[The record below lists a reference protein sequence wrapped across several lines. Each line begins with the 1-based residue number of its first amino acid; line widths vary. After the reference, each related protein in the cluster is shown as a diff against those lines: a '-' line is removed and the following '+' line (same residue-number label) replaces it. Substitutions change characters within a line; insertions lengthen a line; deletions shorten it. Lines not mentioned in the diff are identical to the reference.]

1 MACVR
6 VNHNID
12 ELVFELSDDKKIY
25 TPKHVGVMKK
35 SNCVST
41 VSAFSWFCKWTI

>member
-6 VNHNID
+6 VNCYTD
-12 ELVFELSDDKKIY
+12 DLVCERPDDKKSY

-35 SNCVST
+35 SNCLSIL
-41 VSAFSWFCKWTI
+41 SAFIWFCK